1 MLRTGSVFL
10 FATILVMRISE
21 RFFFV
26 GLLALLAVVVTG
38 LVMTRDIALP
48 DATQAQSD
56 GKKSET
62 TGESL
67 IDQRPLQTARQ
78 LAALAATPE
87 EKRFAQDSLR
97 LADHLVDLAF
107 ASALRDA
114 NEQERNTPET
124 PEIKAAQDRIREI
137 QTKARND
144 RDRLQQLS
152 TKAEHASSEDAENL
166 QKEKEIAEAELA
178 LDEDE
183 LADAQEDLVRA
194 GGDTQ
199 ARLQQLRD
207 EHEAS
212 QHAAPN
218 PLEQRNDNA
227 SENGRA
233 NLLAQWREWSRL
245 QSEQNQLRRAS
256 DLALSS
262 AAELS
267 TSHQAL
273 EKHIAEEQGE
283 QKDLSQQAAGLL
295 NQRTGESAIR
305 SKAVAAAALSSVR
318 RLSSDQRTL
327 SELDKRVQSQ
337 QELAS
342 TYGQWGTLLKGRQ
355 RLVLNALLRSV
366 MWIVLIGLLVFA
378 VDRSLERFFGRL
390 TVERKRLLSLRVL
403 ARFSVQAVGVLL
415 VLLVIFGTPTQMGT
429 IVGLATAGL
438 TVALKDFIVSFVGWF
453 VLMGRNGIRVG
464 DWVEIHG
471 VSGEVLE
478 IGLIRTV
485 LLETGKAGDAGHPTG
500 RQVAFVNSF
509 AVEGHYFNFSTS
521 GQWLWDELQILIPS
535 GEDPYPT
542 IENIH
547 KIVTEDTEANA
558 RMAEQE
564 WQRVARR
571 HGVKSFSAS
580 PTLSMR
586 PTSGGV
592 EIVVRYITR
601 AQERYEARNRLYQEM
616 VQMLHGKRAGNGA
629 DATSSIAAGAR

>member
-1 MLRTGSVFL
+1 MK
-10 FATILVMRISE
+10 ASE
-21 RFFFV
+21 RLLFFGLV
-26 GLLALLAVVVTG
+26 GLLAVVVAG
-38 LVMTRDIALP
+38 LVITRNSAVTALP
-48 DATQAQSD
+48 PTA
-56 GKKSET
+56 KKTEPSTEP
-62 TGESL
+62 L
-67 IDQRPLQTARQ
+67 VDQRPLQTARQ

-107 ASALRDA
+107 ASALREA
-114 NEQERNTPET
+114 NEQEKNTLET
-124 PEIKAAQDRIREI
+124 PEIKAAQERIREI
-137 QTKARND
+137 QAKARND
-144 RDRLQQLS
+144 REHLQQLAA
-152 TKAEHASSEDAENL
+152 KAEHVSPEAADDLE
-166 QKEKEIAEAELA
+166 KEKEITEAELA

-218 PLEQRNDNA
+218 PIEQGSGNLG
-227 SENGRA
+227 ENGRA
-233 NLLAQWREWSRL
+233 NLLAQWREWSSL
-245 QSEQNQLRRAS
+245 QSKQNQLRRAA
-256 DLALSS
+256 DLALNS

-267 TSHQAL
+267 TAHETL
-273 EKHIAEEQGE
+273 EKHIAGEEAE

-305 SKAVAAAALSSVR
+305 SKAVAAAALAAVR

-342 TYGQWGTLLKGRQ
+342 IYLQWGALLQGRQ
-355 RLVLNALLRSV
+355 RVVLNALLRSV
-366 MWIVLIGLLVFA
+366 MWIVLIALLVFA

-415 VLLVIFGTPTQMGT
+415 VLLVIFGPPTQLGT

-521 GQWLWDELQILIPS
+521 GQWLWDELQILIPA

-547 KIVTEDTEANA
+547 KIVTSDTEANA

-580 PTLSMR
+580 PAISMR

-592 EIVVRYITR
+592 EVVVRYITR

-616 VQMLHGKRAGNGA
+616 VQILHGKKTGNGV
-629 DATSSIAAGAR
+629 DANSSVAAGAR

>member
-1 MLRTGSVFL
+1 MKTPERLLVFG
-10 FATILVMRISE
+10 LV
-21 RFFFV
+21 
-26 GLLALLAVVVTG
+26 ALLAVVVAG
-38 LVMTRDIALP
+38 LVMTRDSTLPAPAATAKQIAP
-48 DATQAQSD
+48 
-56 GKKSET
+56 GSEA
-62 TGESL
+62 L
-67 IDQRPLQTARQ
+67 VDQRPLQTARQ
-78 LAALAATPE
+78 LAALASTPE
-87 EKRFAQDSLR
+87 EKRLAQDALR

-107 ASALRDA
+107 ASALRET
-114 NEQERNTPET
+114 NEREKTTLET
-124 PEIKAAQDRIREI
+124 PEIKAAQERIRQI
-137 QTKARND
+137 QVKARSD
-144 RDRLQQLS
+144 REHLQQLAA
-152 TKAEHASSEDAENL
+152 KAEHVSSEAAEDL
-166 QKEKEIAEAELA
+166 EKEREIAEAELA

-218 PLEQRNDNA
+218 PIEPGSGNLG
-227 SENGRA
+227 ENGRA
-233 NLLAQWREWSRL
+233 NLLAQWREWSSL
-245 QSEQNQLRRAS
+245 QSRQNQLRRAAE
-256 DLALSS
+256 LALKS
-262 AAELS
+262 ATELS
-267 TSHQAL
+267 TEHEAL
-273 EKHIAEEQGE
+273 EKHIAAEEAE
-283 QKDLSQQAAGLL
+283 QKDLAQQAAGLL
-295 NQRTGESAIR
+295 SQRTGESAIR
-305 SKAVAAAALSSVR
+305 SKAVAAAALASVKQ
-318 RLSSDQRTL
+318 LSNDQRTL
-327 SELDKRVQSQ
+327 SELDKRVQGQ

-342 TYGQWGTLLKGRQ
+342 TYSQWGALVKSRQ
-355 RLVLNALLRSV
+355 RTVLNALLRSV
-366 MWIVLIGLLVFA
+366 LWIVLIALLVFT
-378 VDRSLERFFGRL
+378 VDRFLERFFGRL

-415 VLLVIFGTPTQMGT
+415 VLLVIFGPPTQLGT

-521 GQWLWDELQILIPS
+521 GQWLWDELQILVPT

-542 IENIH
+542 VENIH
-547 KIVTEDTEANA
+547 KIVSRDTEANA

-580 PTLSMR
+580 PTISMR

-592 EIVVRYITR
+592 EVVVRYITR
-601 AQERYEARNRLYQEM
+601 AQERYEARNRLYQQI
-616 VQMLHGKRAGNGA
+616 VQMLHGKRTNDGV
-629 DATSSIAAGAR
+629 DVTSSIAAGAR

>member
-1 MLRTGSVFL
+1 MK
-10 FATILVMRISE
+10 ASE
-21 RFFFV
+21 RLLFFGLV
-26 GLLALLAVVVTG
+26 GLLAVVVAG
-38 LVMTRDIALP
+38 LVITRNSTVTALP
-48 DATQAQSD
+48 PTA
-56 GKKSET
+56 KKTEPSTEP
-62 TGESL
+62 L
-67 IDQRPLQTARQ
+67 VDQRPLQTARQ

-107 ASALRDA
+107 ASALREA
-114 NEQERNTPET
+114 NEQEKNTLET
-124 PEIKAAQDRIREI
+124 PEIKAAQERIRAI
-137 QTKARND
+137 QAKARND
-144 RDRLQQLS
+144 REHLQQLAAK
-152 TKAEHASSEDAENL
+152 TEHVSPDAADDLE
-166 QKEKEIAEAELA
+166 KEKEITEAELA

-218 PLEQRNDNA
+218 PIEQGSGNLGE
-227 SENGRA
+227 SGRA
-233 NLLAQWREWSRL
+233 NLLAQWREWSSL
-245 QSEQNQLRRAS
+245 QSRQNQLRRAA
-256 DLALSS
+256 DLALNS

-267 TSHQAL
+267 TAHETL
-273 EKHIAEEQGE
+273 EKHIAGEEAE

-295 NQRTGESAIR
+295 NRRTGESAIR
-305 SKAVAAAALSSVR
+305 SKAVAAAALAAVR

-342 TYGQWGTLLKGRQ
+342 IYLQWGALLQGRQ
-355 RLVLNALLRSV
+355 RVVLNALLRSV
-366 MWIVLIGLLVFA
+366 MWIVLIALLVFA

-415 VLLVIFGTPTQMGT
+415 VLLVIFGPPTQLGT

-521 GQWLWDELQILIPS
+521 GQWLWDELQILIPA

-547 KIVTEDTEANA
+547 KIVTSDTEANA

-580 PTLSMR
+580 PAISMR

-592 EIVVRYITR
+592 EVVVRYITR

-616 VQMLHGKRAGNGA
+616 VQMLHGKKTGNGV
-629 DATSSIAAGAR
+629 DANSSVAAGAP